1 VALTTPGRATLVVK
15 EGEIQIF
22 LCWIQLTKVLKKTAQ
37 FAARGKSIRLGYMTH
52 LNVEIKA
59 RCGNQDKIRNILKK
73 LNADFKGTDHQL
85 DTYFN
90 VPVGRLKLR
99 EGSIENYLIYYQRK
113 NQDDPKE
120 SQVTLFQNNPRS
132 SLKSILQKAL
142 GILVS
147 VDKTREI
154 YFLDNVKFHL
164 DSVVELGSFIEIEAI
179 DFDGSIDR
187 DVLYKQCEAYM
198 SLLEISS
205 DDLISHSY
213 SDLLKSIVKFDSR
226 AGRRS
231 SMITD

>member
-113 NQDDPKE
+113 NQDGPKE

>member
-1 VALTTPGRATLVVK
+1 MSEHSPSALEWLITTFGDPSRSTLVVK

-37 FAARGKSIRLGYMTH
+37 FAARGESIRLGYMTH

-59 RCGNQDKIRNILKK
+59 RCGNQDKIRHILKK

-85 DTYFN
+85 DTYFK

-113 NQDDPKE
+113 DQDGPKE

-132 SLKSILQKAL
+132 SLKSILHKAL

-179 DFDGSIDR
+179 DFDGFIDR
-187 DVLYKQCEAYM
+187 DALYKQCEKYM

-213 SDLLKSIVKFDSR
+213 SDLLNR
-226 AGRRS
+226 L
-231 SMITD
+231 

>member
-1 VALTTPGRATLVVK
+1 
-15 EGEIQIF
+15 
-22 LCWIQLTKVLKKTAQ
+22 
-37 FAARGKSIRLGYMTH
+37 MTH

-59 RCGNQDKIRNILKK
+59 RCGNQDKIRNILQK
-73 LNADFKGTDHQL
+73 LNADFKGTDHQT

-90 VPVGRLKLR
+90 VPFGRLKLR
-99 EGSIENYLIYYQRK
+99 EGNIENHLIYYQRE
-113 NQDDPKE
+113 NHDGPKE
-120 SQVTLFQNNPRS
+120 SQVTLLQNNPRS

-147 VDKTREI
+147 VEKTRDI

-179 DFDGSIDR
+179 DFDGSIGR
-187 DVLYKQCEAYM
+187 DALYRQCENYM

-213 SDLLKSIVKFDSR
+213 SDLLNR
-226 AGRRS
+226 L
-231 SMITD
+231 

>member
-1 VALTTPGRATLVVK
+1 MVSASLKNARSRAAQPTTLALDAELGFKDCAV
-15 EGEIQIF
+15 
-22 LCWIQLTKVLKKTAQ
+22 C
-37 FAARGKSIRLGYMTH
+37 GKSIRLGYMAH

-59 RCGNQDKIRNILKK
+59 RCVNQDKIRNILKK

-85 DTYFN
+85 DTYFK

-113 NQDDPKE
+113 DQDGPKE

-132 SLKSILQKAL
+132 SLKSILQTAL

-154 YFLDNVKFHL
+154 YCLDNVKFHL
-164 DSVVELGSFIEIEAI
+164 DTVVELGRFIEIEAI
-179 DFDGSIDR
+179 DSDGSMDR
-187 DVLYKQCEAYM
+187 DALYKQCEKYM

-205 DDLISHSY
+205 DDFISHSY
-213 SDLLKSIVKFDSR
+213 SDLLNR
-226 AGRRS
+226 L
-231 SMITD
+231 